1 MKCSGAALSAF
12 AAKHRL
18 ARATTLIAVLG
29 IAAGVA
35 SLIVALAWQT
45 VFAMRCAT
53 KYCAHSAHHSHA
65 QRWPSRRELSAVAA
79 EIAHVAGVSAAAGTT
94 YDGAVIIGPKSSAY
108 GVLRGID
115 QSSSQMTNE
124 ITATIVRGSL
134 DRSLNTTAT

>member
-1 MKCSGAALSAF
+1 MKMRDKILRGTA
-12 AAKHRL
+12 H
-18 ARATTLIAVLG
+18 I
-29 IAAGVA
+29 
-35 SLIVALAWQT
+35 T
-45 VFAMRCAT
+45 VMRSDGQPPGN
-53 KYCAHSAHHSHA
+53 YR
-65 QRWPSRRELSAVAA
+65 QVAA

-134 DRSLNTTAT
+134 DPVLKHDGDVRTCPPWCWALSWQRGWELMLAMPPT